1 MHPVTA
7 EICFISHS
15 STVLVLTLE
24 FEWFFFT
31 MHESWRAVVW
41 IESEWET
48 EVPKCGHE
56 WRLTSMLG
64 TWTATMTIMHAIWR
78 DYMVR
83 LPRIFDLFVS
93 APMHFKIGRLFAANI
108 LILYVYVYVGFELNQ
123 NIRHWTRSEINNLK
137 SKHTQ
142 TPFRPTDNG

>member
-24 FEWFFFT
+24 FEWFFFYDARIVKSCRLNWKW
-31 MHESWRAVVW
+31 MGNRS
-41 IESEWET
+41 T
-48 EVPKCGHE
+48 EMWP
-56 WRLTSMLG
+56 WMTSMLG
-64 TWTATMTIMHAIWR
+64 TWTATMRIMHAIWR

-83 LPRIFDLFVS
+83 LQRIFDLFVS

-108 LILYVYVYVGFELNQ
+108 LMLYVYVYVGFELNQ
-123 NIRHWTRSEINNLK
+123 NIRHWTRSKINNLK

-142 TPFRPTDNG
+142 TPFSPTDNG

>member
-1 MHPVTA
+1 M
-7 EICFISHS
+7 FYISFEYS
-15 STVLVLTLE
+15 FGIDFGIRVVL
-24 FEWFFFT
+24 FFT

-83 LPRIFDLFVS
+83 LRRIFDLFVS
-93 APMHFKIGRLFAANI
+93 APMHFKIGRLFATNI
-108 LILYVYVYVGFELNQ
+108 LMYVYVFWVESKYPTLNSFQNKQFEIETHANP
-123 NIRHWTRSEINNLK
+123 I
-137 SKHTQ
+137 
-142 TPFRPTDNG
+142 